1 MKAKIFIVIIAILGC
16 LSTSSLYAR
25 KKAIIMQEQFTTDE
39 RMKWDEEERSIPNS
53 IPFILHNETTF
64 YIYSYDLLE
73 EVKLTIKDRY
83 NNIVYSTVDTILP
96 HEDNMFTL
104 DIEKGKYT
112 IELESKEGIY
122 YGYFEI
128 TK

>member
-1 MKAKIFIVIIAILGC
+1 MKKYLFMLVIVLSILPI
-16 LSTSSLYAR
+16 SSLQAKR
-25 KKAIIMQEQFTTDE
+25 RVIALTQQAVFENDE
-39 RMKWDEEERSIPNS
+39 RWQTEKRSIPNN

>member
-1 MKAKIFIVIIAILGC
+1 MKKNLFILVIVLSILPI
-16 LSTSSLYAR
+16 SSLEAKR
-25 KKAIIMQEQFTTDE
+25 RVIALTQQAVFENDE
-39 RMKWDEEERSIPNS
+39 RWQTEKRSIPNN
-53 IPFILHNETTF
+53 ILFILHNETTF

-73 EVKLTIKDRY
+73 EVKLTIRDRY
-83 NNIVYSTVDTILP
+83 NNIVYSTVETILP
-96 HEDNMFTL
+96 NEDNMFTL